1 MTVLRTGDAGQ
12 VADAGEAPDGEDSFG
27 PLDSPEVSVKYFVE
41 DSSAVRVEELIPVF
55 HRWIRESVLED
66 ELLIDVANYAHV
78 PKGPGVMLICHLGQ
92 YGLDLRQGR
101 PGLLYRRRRVAHG
114 SPQDQLAGT
123 FRSAIRAGSLLEDE
137 PALEGRYRF
146 RTDEVELVIYDRLL
160 APSVLETLEAVRPLL
175 GGFITEL
182 YEDQAVSV
190 ELTSRSNEPF
200 AVRITTQEAPP
211 LGVLLSRL

>member
-1 MTVLRTGDAGQ
+1 MTAL
-12 VADAGEAPDGEDSFG
+12 
-27 PLDSPEVSVKYFVE
+27 PLDSPELSVKYFVE

-78 PKGPGVMLICHLGQ
+78 PKGPGVMLICDLGQ
-92 YGLDLRQGR
+92 YGLDLRHGR
-101 PGLLYRRRRVAHG
+101 PGLRYRRRRVAHA
-114 SPQDQLAGT
+114 SPQDRLAET
-123 FRSAIRAGSLLEDE
+123 FRSAIRAGSLLADE

-146 RTDEVELVIYDRLL
+146 RTDEVELVIYDRLR
-160 APSVLETLEAVRPLL
+160 APSALGTLEAVSPLL
-175 GGFITEL
+175 GSFVTQL
-182 YEDQAVSV
+182 YEDPAVSL

-211 LGVLLSRL
+211 LRTLLSRL

>member
-12 VADAGEAPDGEDSFG
+12 VADAGEAPDGGDSFG

-160 APSVLETLEAVRPLL
+160 APSALETLEAVRPLL

-190 ELTSRSNEPF
+190 KLTSRSNEPF

-211 LGVLLSRL
+211 LCVLLSRL